1 MKSFK
6 GYLRE
11 FAIQSTSDYVFN
23 AGSDSSALKIPIS
36 GPMFKRIWPD
46 TIRATVFH
54 TTDLAGIERLKKH
67 KNISWKKGGAEKIPT
82 PDNNFDYYCIS
93 FGLRNTKNI
102 NKSLKE
108 AYRVLKPG
116 GRFLCLEFSKIQNI
130 YFNNLYKK
138 YSKLIPHIGKIVVGE
153 KEPYDYLIE
162 SIENFINQDELI
174 ELMQKNYF
182 IKCEYRNLSGGMV
195 AIHSGWKI

>member
-1 MKSFK
+1 M
-6 GYLRE
+6 E
-11 FAIQSTSDYVFN
+11 
-23 AGSDSSALKIPIS
+23 KISIS
-36 GPMFKRIWPD
+36 GGKPLFGKIRVSGSKNSSLPILSCSLLTDKKLTIKGVPKLTD
-46 TIRATVFH
+46 TFFFLELLSSLGV
-54 TTDLAGIERLKKH
+54 
-67 KNISWKKGGAEKIPT
+67 NIS
-82 PDNNFDYYCIS
+82 
-93 FGLRNTKNI
+93 NI